1 MGAFDDLIPE
11 KPAAAAAAPAA
22 ATSGAFDD
30 LVPKTGEEASS
41 RARIEGIKA
50 RLEKAR
56 TEAGGAPGYRDIATD
71 SFAGSLQR
79 PVGGAL
85 SAAVGGLTGSD
96 PGSSFTERYKASVE
110 NENERMARAEKERGM
125 LGTLV
130 GAGASLP
137 LGMVAGG
144 GAAATLPKLIGQGT
158 AMGAASGMAQHAESP
173 ESAAKGAL
181 EGGAVGGAASGVIGT
196 AAKMLPGAR
205 RSAAAETQAARGK
218 APDELRTEA
227 QQFYKE
233 MDKGGIAY
241 GQPQTATLKQG
252 LDDLVA
258 NNRFDPEAHPALSG
272 YFNKL
277 DKLATKPQ
285 GAKLTEL
292 QSLRSAIAEKARSED
307 ADTRR
312 AAGEILGEVDKLV
325 HGSAPA
331 VNPNNLD
338 VKNLHKE
345 ASQKWRAAALA
356 DDIEWREGK
365 VSRKV
370 AASPG
375 ISPDVANRGAFRAI
389 EDRVSKPGAYDPY
402 TDEQRA
408 LLSKIVQGSTGQN
421 VLRGIG
427 RAADSPVTRTVG
439 GLAAGAAGLHGMGSG
454 LGGIGAGGGAGLA
467 ASQGLH
473 GVGALFDRL
482 AAAKGQQNIDTLLR
496 NITTG
501 SSAKP
506 AYGAATTRG
515 DLAEILAAQAAARA
529 VATRGRE

>member
-1 MGAFDDLIPE
+1 VAEFDPDAFLKGTPAAVPAFDPDAFL
-11 KPAAAAAAPAA
+11 KGGAPAAAAASSAEDPQ
-22 ATSGAFDD
+22 
-30 LVPKTGEEASS
+30 S
-41 RARIEGIKA
+41 RARIEAIKA
-50 RLEKAR
+50 RIEKAR

-71 SFAGSLQR
+71 SFVGSLQR
-79 PVGGAL
+79 PIGGAL

-125 LGTLV
+125 LGTIV
-130 GAGASLP
+130 GGAASLP

-144 GAAATLPKLIGQGT
+144 GAPATIPKLIGQGA

-173 ESAAKGAL
+173 EAAAQGAL
-181 EGGAVGGAASGVIGT
+181 EGGAVGGAASGLIGG

-205 RSAAAETQAARGK
+205 RSAVAEAQAARGK
-218 APDELRTEA
+218 APDELRNEA

-258 NNRFDPEAHPALSG
+258 NNKFDPAAHPSLSG

-277 DKLATKPQ
+277 DRLATQPQ

-292 QSLRSAIAEKARSED
+292 QNLRSAVATQARNAD
-307 ADTRR
+307 PDTRR
-312 AAGEILGEVDKLV
+312 AAGEIVGKIDELV

-338 VKNLHKE
+338 VKNLHQE

-370 AASPG
+370 AAAPG
-375 ISPDVANRGAFRAI
+375 TSPDVANRGAFRTV

-402 TDEQRA
+402 TSDQRD
-408 LLSKIVQGSTGQN
+408 LLARIVKGDPLQN
-421 VLRGIG
+421 TYRNIG
-427 RAADSPVTRTVG
+427 RAADSPVTRTIG
-439 GLAAGAAGLHGMGSG
+439 GLAAGAAGLHGA
-454 LGGIGAGGGAGLA
+454 GIGGGGAAGWA

-473 GVGALFDRL
+473 GVGTLFDRM
-482 AAAKGQQNIDTLLR
+482 AASRGQQNIDALLR

-506 AYGAATTRG
+506 AYGAATSRS
-515 DLAEILAAQAAARA
+515 DLAQILAAQAAARA
-529 VATRGRE
+529 AAARGRM

>member
-1 MGAFDDLIPE
+1 MGEFDDLIPQ
-11 KPAAAAAAPAA
+11 KTGPASAP
-22 ATSGAFDD
+22 SGGAFDD
-30 LVPKTGEEASS
+30 LVPSAAGSSAEDLQS
-41 RARIEGIKA
+41 RARIEAIKA

-71 SFAGSLQR
+71 SLLASLQR
-79 PVGGAL
+79 PIGGAL

-96 PGSSFTERYKASVE
+96 PGSTFTERYKASVE
-110 NENERMARAEKERGM
+110 NENERMARAEKERGV

-137 LGMVAGG
+137 LGMAAGG
-144 GAAATLPKLIGQGT
+144 GVAATLPKLVGQG
-158 AMGAASGMAQHAESP
+158 AAIGAASGAAQHAESP

-205 RSAAAETQAARGK
+205 RSAAAEAQAVRGK

-233 MDKGGIAY
+233 MDKSGIAY

-258 NNRFDPEAHPALSG
+258 NNKFDPAAHPTLSG

-277 DKLATKPQ
+277 DKLATQPQ

-292 QSLRSAIAEKARSED
+292 QSLRSAVATQARSAD

-312 AAGEILGEVDKLV
+312 AAGEIVGQIDELV
-325 HGSAPA
+325 HRSAPA
-331 VNPNNLD
+331 INPNNLD

-365 VSRKV
+365 VARKV
-370 AASPG
+370 AAAPG
-375 ISPDVANRGAFRAI
+375 TSPDVANRGAFRAV
-389 EDRVSKPGAYDPY
+389 EDRVTKPGAYNPY
-402 TDEQRA
+402 TPDQRE
-408 LLSKIVQGSTGQN
+408 LLSRIVKGDPLQN
-421 VLRGIG
+421 VYRGAG
-427 RAADSPVTRTVG
+427 RVADSPVTR
-439 GLAAGAAGLHGMGSG
+439 AAGGVAAGLAGLHGAGLG
-454 LGGIGAGGGAGLA
+454 LGGIGAGGGAGWA

-482 AAAKGQQNIDTLLR
+482 AAARGQQNIDALLR

-506 AYGAATTRG
+506 VYGAATSRD
-515 DLAEILAAQAAARA
+515 DLAEILAAQMAARA
-529 VATRGRE
+529 VATQGGK

>member
-1 MGAFDDLIPE
+1 MDLTFDDLIPQKAPAAAGGGAVAFDDLIP
-11 KPAAAAAAPAA
+11 
-22 ATSGAFDD
+22 
-30 LVPKTGEEASS
+30 KTGEEETQS
-41 RARIEGIKA
+41 RTRIEGIKA

-71 SFAGSLQR
+71 SLVGSLQR

-110 NENERMARAEKERGM
+110 NENERMARAEKERGV

-130 GAGASLP
+130 GGAASLP
-137 LGMVAGG
+137 LGMAAGG
-144 GAAATLPKLIGQGT
+144 GAAATLPKLVGQGA

-205 RSAAAETQAARGK
+205 RSATAEAQAARGK

-258 NNRFDPEAHPALSG
+258 NNKFDPAAHPALSG

-277 DKLATKPQ
+277 DKLATQPQ

-292 QSLRSAIAEKARSED
+292 QNLRSAVATQARSAD

-375 ISPDVANRGAFRAI
+375 TSPDVANRGAFRAI
-389 EDRVSKPGAYDPY
+389 EDRVSKPGAYNPY

-408 LLSKIVQGSTGQN
+408 LLSKIVQGDTGQN
-421 VLRGIG
+421 VLRGVG
-427 RAADSPVTRTVG
+427 KVADSPVTRAVG
-439 GLAAGAAGLHGMGSG
+439 GLAAGAAGLHGAGLG
-454 LGGIGAGGGAGLA
+454 LGGIGVGGGAGWA

-482 AAAKGQQNIDTLLR
+482 AASRGQKNIDTLLR

-529 VATRGRE
+529 AAARGRE

>member
-11 KPAAAAAAPAA
+11 KPTATAAPAA
-22 ATSGAFDD
+22 APSAFDD
-30 LVPKTGEEASS
+30 LIPKTGEEAAS

-71 SFAGSLQR
+71 SFAASLQR
-79 PVGGAL
+79 PVGGAI

-144 GAAATLPKLIGQGT
+144 GTAVTLPKLIGQGA
-158 AMGAASGMAQHAESP
+158 AMGAASGAAQHAESP
-173 ESAAKGAL
+173 ESAAQGAL
-181 EGGAVGGAASGVIGT
+181 EGGATGGAAAGVIGT
-196 AAKMLPGAR
+196 AAKVLPGAR
-205 RSAAAETQAARGK
+205 RSAAAEAQAARGK
-218 APDELRTEA
+218 APDELRADA

-233 MDKGGIAY
+233 MDKDGISYA
-241 GQPQTATLKQG
+241 QSQTTPLKTG

-258 NNRFDPEAHPALSG
+258 NNKFDPAAHPTLSG

-277 DKLATKPQ
+277 STLATQPQ

-292 QSLRSAIAEKARSED
+292 QNLRSAVATQARSAD

-312 AAGEILGEVDKLV
+312 AAGEIVSEVDKLV
-325 HGSAPA
+325 HGTAPG

-370 AASPG
+370 AVSPG
-375 ISPDVANRGAFRAI
+375 TSPDAANRGAFRTI

-408 LLSKIVQGSTGQN
+408 LLSKIVKGDTGQN
-421 VLRGIG
+421 VLRGVG
-427 RAADSPVTRTVG
+427 RVADSPATRAIG
-439 GLAAGAAGLHGMGSG
+439 GLAAGAAGLHGAGLG
-454 LGGIGAGGGAGLA
+454 LGGIGVGGGAGWA

-482 AAAKGQQNIDTLLR
+482 AAAKGQKNIDALLR

-529 VATRGRE
+529 VATKGEK